1 MKAEYEVVAEII
13 NSCAGSGRPQRFFEE
28 VELEDTDTY
37 VKAKHGRDWDDVE
50 KRPCR
55 QLRQNT
61 FWIREVFNTV
71 IYSPNTTNTLPDET
85 NSPCKLLPIFLN
97 P

>member
-1 MKAEYEVVAEII
+1 MHSERKQKGGLIMKAEYEVVAEII

-50 KRPCR
+50 KKT
-55 QLRQNT
+55 L
-61 FWIREVFNTV
+61 
-71 IYSPNTTNTLPDET
+71 SPTET
-85 NSPCKLLPIFLN
+85 EYFLDKESIQYRYLFTKYD
-97 P
+97 